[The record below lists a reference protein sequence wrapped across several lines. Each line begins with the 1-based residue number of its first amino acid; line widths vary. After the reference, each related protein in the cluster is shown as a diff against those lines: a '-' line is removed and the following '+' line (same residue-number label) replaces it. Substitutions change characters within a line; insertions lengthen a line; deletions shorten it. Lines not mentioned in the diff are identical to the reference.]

1 LVNLFLVSAQW
12 EQLKTQNLVTQG
24 YRFAKSTRTNV
35 RSQIR
40 QWVYFCTYFG
50 VPVLP
55 ATEVDLC
62 LFLELMSNSSGFGHI
77 KNVLGGIRYLH
88 HSLSCDFPTESVRLE
103 DTLQGLKRKLKG
115 TPKQVL
121 PIDPVILRRMY
132 KYVNTRNTRDLAL
145 WCGFLVAFYTLFRKA
160 NVCPKEQ
167 KYDPETV
174 LTRGDVVIDHE
185 NERVLIFVN
194 FSKTNQFQKQ
204 CHVIP
209 IPKNVDPSLDL
220 FTHLAAL
227 FRQVNADNDAPALS
241 YSSKCFVTHQTFTEK
256 LKTLLAKS
264 GLDPSLFSGHSFRRG
279 GASYLYSVGG
289 STLMVQ
295 VMGSWSSQIFTRY
308 LYLSLEDRLAAQ
320 NLIMD
325 NINKTV
331 GQTELPPSIFLP
343 DN

>member
-1 LVNLFLVSAQW
+1 
-12 EQLKTQNLVTQG
+12 
-24 YRFAKSTRTNV
+24 
-35 RSQIR
+35 
-40 QWVYFCTYFG
+40 
-50 VPVLP
+50 
-55 ATEVDLC
+55 
-62 LFLELMSNSSGFGHI
+62 MSNSSGFGHI

-88 HSLSCDFPTESVRLE
+88 HSLGCDFPTESVRLE

-132 KYVNTRNTRDLAL
+132 KFVNTRNTRDLAL
-145 WCGFLVAFYTLFRKA
+145 WCGFLIAFYTLFRKA
-160 NVCPKEQ
+160 NVCPKEL

-174 LTRGDVVIDHE
+174 LTRGDVLIDHE

-194 FSKTNQFQKQ
+194 FSKTNQFQKK

-209 IPKNVDPSLDL
+209 IPKNVDPALDL
-220 FTHLAAL
+220 FTHLTVL

-241 YSSKCFVTHQTFTEK
+241 YSPTCFVTHQTFTEK
-256 LKTLLAKS
+256 LKTLLTKS
-264 GLDPSLFSGHSFRRG
+264 GLNPSLFSGHSFRRG